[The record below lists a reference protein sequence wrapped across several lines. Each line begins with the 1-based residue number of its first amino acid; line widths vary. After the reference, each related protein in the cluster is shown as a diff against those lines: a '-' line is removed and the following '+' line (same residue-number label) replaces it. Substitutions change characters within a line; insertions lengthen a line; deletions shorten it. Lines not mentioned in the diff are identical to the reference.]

1 MASTNLIQWNPS
13 ATNQETDAE
22 YLADSQRS
30 GGYGTN
36 NIVPSPLLNKA
47 TYQVTTFCAAFG
59 QMMAAKGYT
68 TSDASVSVLAAV
80 LANVITEADLL
91 SNLISLAYSPTP
103 AFNAASAN
111 GFQMTLTGNITSS
124 TISGVLPGQVVGF
137 FFVQDAT
144 GGRTVSWP
152 ASFVGAM
159 QPDPA
164 ANAVSLILFK
174 ADLSGNLR
182 ASGPLISNNGVFA
195 SNGLVCPTRS
205 PGDNT
210 TNAATTAFVTSAIAS
225 LKLFCTRTNKISS
238 YFSGVTYTN
247 STGAAVFEEVSM
259 IGPQNDNTGRTYQ
272 IAAVIDGVAG
282 PWNGIT
288 NTSFGVASIG
298 FWVPNGSTFSVTVSQ
313 TGGGIVSPP
322 ASISGWI
329 EVSF

>member
-1 MASTNLIQWNPS
+1 MASTNLIQWNPG
-13 ATNQETDAE
+13 AANQETDAE

-30 GGYGTN
+30 GGYGVD

-47 TYQVTTFCAAFG
+47 TYQSTTFCAAFG

-164 ANAVSLILFK
+164 ENAVSLILFK

-182 ASGPLISNNGVFA
+182 ASGPLISSNGVFA

-210 TNAATTAFVTSAIAS
+210 TNAADRLCDRCGFCGIYIR
-225 LKLFCTRTNKISS
+225 LKLEWQL
-238 YFSGVTYTN
+238 G
-247 STGAAVFEEVSM
+247 
-259 IGPQNDNTGRTYQ
+259 
-272 IAAVIDGVAG
+272 
-282 PWNGIT
+282 
-288 NTSFGVASIG
+288 
-298 FWVPNGSTFSVTVSQ
+298 
-313 TGGGIVSPP
+313 
-322 ASISGWI
+322 
-329 EVSF
+329 